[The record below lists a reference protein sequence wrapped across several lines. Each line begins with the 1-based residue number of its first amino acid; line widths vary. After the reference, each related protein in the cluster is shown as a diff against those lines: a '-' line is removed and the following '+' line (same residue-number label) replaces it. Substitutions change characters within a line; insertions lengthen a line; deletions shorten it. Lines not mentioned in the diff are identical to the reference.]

1 MGLVHDCGFIL
12 VVDMMLLFVL
22 LLIVVVVVVVDDDDD
37 DDVCSVSITVMKIKI
52 MLSH

>member
-1 MGLVHDCGFIL
+1 MHDCGFIL

-22 LLIVVVVVVVDDDDD
+22 LLIVDVVVVVDD
-37 DDVCSVSITVMKIKI
+37 DDVCSVSITVIKIKI

>member
-1 MGLVHDCGFIL
+1 MHDCGFIL

-22 LLIVVVVVVVDDDDD
+22 LLIVDVVVVVDDD
-37 DDVCSVSITVMKIKI
+37 DDVCSVSITVIKIKI